1 MMRKLQLIASLM
13 LAIIL
18 AMLVM
23 LGITV
28 IITKDDPKIN
38 DPIPQLT
45 KQEQKILNMEIET
58 QSLPMPG
65 ITE

>member
-65 ITE
+65 INE

>member
-1 MMRKLQLIASLM
+1 MIRKLQLITSLI
-13 LAIIL
+13 LSIIL

-28 IITKDDPKIN
+28 IIIKDNPNIN
-38 DPIPQLT
+38 NPIPPLT

-65 ITE
+65 INE